1 MERKIR
7 KCNGRRAGE
16 LVGSWQLD
24 YLLGRGGNGDVWRAK
39 KAGEAAANYAVK
51 FLHKTDSESRARFR
65 VEIDTLK
72 KIGPTAGVVPIVDC
86 NNPPN
91 EAAEVPWF
99 VMPLAQS
106 FEEYKLHKSKVD
118 LAKDFVS
125 LAQTLHELHQQ
136 GYSHRDIKPANI
148 LFYDN
153 QLCFSD
159 FGLVKFPEREDLTP
173 QKRDVGAK
181 FTMAPEMRRRAADA
195 DGIRADVYSFA
206 KTLWIA
212 ITGEDLGFDG
222 QYNPDS
228 VLALRSHLEG
238 LYTTPLDRLLTE
250 CTDTDPNRRP
260 SMASVRDRIKEWVAL
275 TEDFFKRNQLEWV
288 ELTNKLFP
296 FGAPARASWSGID
309 EICTVL
315 SAIADAPSLNH
326 MFYPS
331 KGGMTL
337 LGANRSHEPGKIEL
351 LVGVKK
357 VEILE
362 PRKLSYE
369 SFGADLNWSYFRL
382 EAKEI
387 DPSGVEDAVYADGI
401 SEELTEIS
409 PGKYVPYRHWDYG
422 ELNGQPLPDSARPV
436 TRFLEGSFV
445 FFSTSSAYNQA
456 PETYDARHN
465 NMSEDVFRAYV
476 ERSANASL
484 AGEAR

>member
-1 MERKIR
+1 
-7 KCNGRRAGE
+7 
-16 LVGSWQLD
+16 
-24 YLLGRGGNGDVWRAK
+24 
-39 KAGEAAANYAVK
+39 
-51 FLHKTDSESRARFR
+51 
-65 VEIDTLK
+65 
-72 KIGPTAGVVPIVDC
+72 
-86 NNPPN
+86 
-91 EAAEVPWF
+91 
-99 VMPLAQS
+99 
-106 FEEYKLHKSKVD
+106 
-118 LAKDFVS
+118 
-125 LAQTLHELHQQ
+125 
-136 GYSHRDIKPANI
+136 
-148 LFYDN
+148 
-153 QLCFSD
+153 
-159 FGLVKFPEREDLTP
+159 
-173 QKRDVGAK
+173 
-181 FTMAPEMRRRAADA
+181 
-195 DGIRADVYSFA
+195 
-206 KTLWIA
+206 
-212 ITGEDLGFDG
+212 
-222 QYNPDS
+222 
-228 VLALRSHLEG
+228 
-238 LYTTPLDRLLTE
+238 
-250 CTDTDPNRRP
+250 
-260 SMASVRDRIKEWVAL
+260 MASVRDRIKEWVAL